1 MLRAGQSDPAI
12 KIEASV
18 KVDGGCPART
28 GTRQQGAFGTEPSP
42 WAMPATSLTSVRG
55 KQVLAVGHV
64 TARIGGG
71 RTFWKWTELMVVHS
85 ECA

>member
-12 KIEASV
+12 KIEAFV

-42 WAMPATSLTSVRG
+42 WAMQYAWKTSACCGSCDSENRWWRN
-55 KQVLAVGHV
+55 VLEMDGADG
-64 TARIGGG
+64 
-71 RTFWKWTELMVVHS
+71 
-85 ECA
+85 CPQ

>member
-1 MLRAGQSDPAI
+1 MLRTGQSDPAI
-12 KIEASV
+12 KIEAFV
-18 KVDGGCPART
+18 KVDGSGPACT

-71 RTFWKWTELMVVHS
+71 GTFWKWTVLMLIHI